1 VSPEKGNYPRIKPKH
16 QHIELKKSSKP
27 GKAVL
32 EQQGELEKTIGRPN
46 RHQIRPKFNSLLR
59 GIEGSPV
66 NLVAPLVESRDKAQE
81 QITP

>member
-46 RHQIRPKFNSLLR
+46 RHQIRPKFNSLLMLR
-59 GIEGSPV
+59 LPKIAKSDA
-66 NLVAPLVESRDKAQE
+66 NRYHFDLM
-81 QITP
+81 